1 MSSYK
6 KKNVMLSKNQ
16 IKRIKSLELKK
27 NREREGLFVAEGP
40 KTVSCLMAAGSP
52 RAIVATES
60 WYMDNGVTPRQAD
73 SVVTEDEL
81 RKASFLQH
89 PQQVIG
95 IFDIPDADAGPEVC
109 ASELCLALDRV
120 QDPGN
125 LGTIIR
131 VADWF
136 GVSTIFC
143 SNDTV
148 DAFSPKVVQA
158 TMGSIAHV
166 KIVYTDI
173 VNLIDSL
180 PADVPTYATALGG
193 DDIYRQ
199 ELSANGLL
207 VMGNEGS
214 GVSPEVM
221 SRVKKS
227 LLIPSYSL
235 SGGIDSLNVAIATA
249 VACAEFKRRLG

>member
-1 MSSYK
+1 
-6 KKNVMLSKNQ
+6 MLSKNQ
-16 IKRIKSLELKK
+16 IKRIKSLEQKK

-40 KTVSCLMAAGSP
+40 KTVGCLMAAGSP
-52 RAIVATES
+52 HAIIATEE
-60 WYMDNGVTPRQAD
+60 WYKCNGITPREAD
-73 SVVTEDEL
+73 CVVTENEL
-81 RKASFLQH
+81 RKTSFLQH

-95 IFDIPDADAGPEVC
+95 IFRTPCNTAAPDVC
-109 ASELCLALDRV
+109 SRELCLALDRV

-136 GVSTIFC
+136 GISTIFC
-143 SNDTV
+143 SKDTV

-166 KIVYTDI
+166 KISYTDI
-173 VNLIDSL
+173 VSLIDSL

-193 DDIYRQ
+193 EDIYKQ

-207 VMGNEGS
+207 IMGNEGN
-214 GVSPEVM
+214 GVPPEVM
-221 SRVKKS
+221 ARVKKS

-249 VACAEFKRRLG
+249 VACAEFKRRRY